1 MWDAEIQPPQVTT
14 MKTTF
19 AFIRSKGRGFTLVE
33 LLVVIVIIAILA
45 SLAVPVTNKVMEMAN
60 TTRTKA
66 IMKDMVV
73 AIGHFRTEYNRLP
86 VDLSGSS
93 GGEDIDPI
101 PTDDTTDIVS
111 VLMAMSDSGSGGGG
125 GPNLNPR
132 GIKFIDLPLAKNQT
146 SFGIVDPSGG
156 AGGGNVRLFDIWGM
170 PYYIMLDT
178 NLDNRITNP
187 DASNIDQRISARAP
201 QYLPASTAVQC
212 TGPDKVLNTKD
223 DIVSWR

>member
-1 MWDAEIQPPQVTT
+1 
-14 MKTTF
+14 MKTSF
-19 AFIRSKGRGFTLVE
+19 LFIRPTRRGFTLVE

-45 SLAVPVTNKVMEMAN
+45 SLAVPVTNKVMELAN

-66 IMKDMVV
+66 IMKDLAV

-86 VDLSGSS
+86 VDLSGAS

-101 PTDDTTDIVS
+101 PTDDTTDIIS
-111 VLMAMSDSGSGGGG
+111 VLMAMSDPNSGGGGG

-132 GIKFIDLPLAKNQT
+132 GIKFIDLPLARNGT

-156 AGGGNVRLFDIWGM
+156 AGGGNVRLYDIWGQ
-170 PYYIMLDT
+170 PYFILLDT

-201 QYLPASTAVQC
+201 QYLPSSTAVHC
-212 TGPDKVLNTKD
+212 TGPDKIINTKD
-223 DIVSWR
+223 DITSWR

>member
-1 MWDAEIQPPQVTT
+1 

-19 AFIRSKGRGFTLVE
+19 SFIRPSRRGFTLVE

-66 IMKDMVV
+66 IMKDLVV

-86 VDLSGSS
+86 VDLTGST

-101 PTDDTTDIVS
+101 LTNDTSDIIS
-111 VLMAMSDSGSGGGG
+111 VLMAMSDPNSGGSGGQ
-125 GPNLNPR
+125 NLNPR
-132 GIKFIDLPLAKNQT
+132 GIKFIDLPLAKNGT

-156 AGGGNVRLFDIWGM
+156 SGGGNVRLLDIWGQ
-170 PYYIMLDT
+170 PYQIMLDT

-201 QYLPASTAVQC
+201 QYLPSSTAVQC

-223 DIVSWR
+223 DITSWR